1 MRPIAAPPSCTPTPP
16 AASFA
21 QRQRIAI
28 GSSGVSVPRGSSLKE
43 KRKGDIYYIE
53 KYRTFSGPTGVG
65 PGDQLWLLGP
75 GAPPAPARGVP
86 HLVSE
91 GRTLLQVAIFREG
104 GAAILVDPGGR
115 RGAREEYVGAGGMGA
130 LAVRLLGNRCELVVT
145 RGNGSGC

>member
-28 GSSGVSVPRGSSLKE
+28 GSSGVSVPRGSSSKE

-53 KYRTFSGPTGVG
+53 KYRTFSGPTGVR
-65 PGDQLWLLGP
+65 P

-104 GAAILVDPGGR
+104 RAAILVDPGGR

-130 LAVRLLGNRCELVVT
+130 LAGRLLGNRCELVVT

>member
-28 GSSGVSVPRGSSLKE
+28 GSTGVSVPRGSSSKE

-53 KYRTFSGPTGVG
+53 KYRTFSGPTGV
-65 PGDQLWLLGP
+65 GP

-130 LAVRLLGNRCELVVT
+130 LAGRLLGNRCELVVT
-145 RGNGSGC
+145 RGNEIGC